1 MNIIA
6 AGQAPQPAPAQ
17 QMPAQTYQN
26 TTAQQS
32 APPPKGYKIAVVPLL
47 FSIINLAV
55 IILVVVMIYRFVRAT
70 EKIAEGVQKGI
81 VIRKDDT
88 TT

>member
-1 MNIIA
+1 
-6 AGQAPQPAPAQ
+6 
-17 QMPAQTYQN
+17 
-26 TTAQQS
+26 
-32 APPPKGYKIAVVPLL
+32 
-47 FSIINLAV
+47 
-55 IILVVVMIYRFVRAT
+55 MIYRFVRAT